1 MASRPENPGMPPA
14 APTSPKTV
22 LVVDDDPEIR
32 QLLGQ
37 FLETA
42 GLHALL
48 AADGAEMREHFRQE
62 RIDLVVLDIMLPD
75 EGGLDLLRWLREH
88 TQVPVIMVTALSS
101 PIDRV
106 VGLEIGADDY
116 VSKPFEPRELLARI
130 RAVLRRAPMR
140 AAGSA
145 PAAAEKLRFGAWSLD
160 TGSRELRHQDGVLV
174 PLSTSEY
181 RLLCVFL
188 MHPRVV
194 LSRERLV
201 ELAHKRDLQ
210 PEDRAIDIQVYRL
223 RQRLRDTGEGQL
235 LRTVR
240 NSGYVLDTDVHAV
253 PPDA

>member
-1 MASRPENPGMPPA
+1 MPTA
-14 APTSPKTV
+14 APTSPDSV

-32 QLLGQ
+32 QLLRQ
-37 FLETA
+37 YLEA
-42 GLHALL
+42 CELRPLL
-48 AADGAEMREHFRQE
+48 AAGGAEMRQNFQEH
-62 RIDLVVLDIMLPD
+62 RIDLVVLDVMLAQ
-75 EGGLDLLRWLREH
+75 ESGLDLLRWLREH
-88 TQVPVIMVTALSS
+88 TRVPVIMVTALSS

-116 VSKPFEPRELLARI
+116 VSKPFEPRELVARI
-130 RAVLRRAPMR
+130 RAVLRRAPAR
-140 AAGSA
+140 TAG
-145 PAAAEKLRFGAWSLD
+145 AAADSTLPARLRFGAWRLD
-160 TGSRELRHQDGVLV
+160 TRSRELRHDDGVLV

-210 PEDRAIDIQVYRL
+210 PSDRTIDFQVYRL
-223 RQRLRDTGEGQL
+223 RQRLRDAGEGQFL
-235 LRTVR
+235 KTIR
-240 NSGYVLDTDVHAV
+240 NSGYVLDADVHAV

>member
-1 MASRPENPGMPPA
+1 MPTA
-14 APTSPKTV
+14 APAPPETV

-32 QLLGQ
+32 QLLRQ

-42 GLHALL
+42 GLHPLL
-48 AADGAEMREHFRQE
+48 AAGGAEMRQHFQE
-62 RIDLVVLDIMLPD
+62 SRIDLVVLDVMLPD

-130 RAVLRRAPMR
+130 RAVLRRAPIR
-140 AAGSA
+140 TSGSA
-145 PAAAEKLRFGAWSLD
+145 PAAASTPFKLRFGAWSLD

-174 PLSTSEY
+174 PLSASEY

-188 MHPRVV
+188 MHPRIV

-240 NSGYVLDTDVHAV
+240 NNG
-253 PPDA
+253 